1 MNHKYNIVLH
11 VTRLKSDQGREESH
25 GDIYIYTGEGNEG
38 VG

>member
-11 VTRLKSDQGREESH
+11 VARLRSDRWREESR
-25 GDIYIYTGEGNEG
+25 GDIFIYTGESDEG